1 MDLRNCPECGKLY
14 VNNNWQLCQECRQKE
29 LDEED
34 KVAQFLRDVAKASIA
49 EICQA
54 TGVKEKIV
62 LRMIKRGRVTGDV
75 EISYPCEHC
84 GQLITN
90 GLLCVDCNSRLLN
103 ELSVEPKKEW
113 QPDNLKL
120 SQRRNEKMYTGRV
133 QYGKD

>member
-14 VNNNWQLCQECRQKE
+14 INNNFQLCPDCRQRE

-34 KVAQFLRDVAKASIA
+34 KVAQYLREIAKASIA

-62 LRMIKRGRVTGDV
+62 LRMIKRGRVTGQV
-75 EISYPCEHC
+75 EVSYPCEHC
-84 GQLITN
+84 GRSITE
-90 GLLCVDCNSRLLN
+90 GLLCASCNERLLS
-103 ELSVEPKKEW
+103 ELPAETKREW
-113 QPDNLKL
+113 QPGGQKL

-133 QYGKD
+133 QSGKD